1 MILERSYRRD
11 RLAPRLNQKVEY
23 KVGEL
28 QGQEEYS
35 QFAAKSNL
43 AKIKD

>member
-1 MILERSYRRD
+1 MILESPYRRD
-11 RLAPRLNQKVEY
+11 RLAPRLTKMVEY

-28 QGQEEYS
+28 QGQELLHS

-43 AKIKD
+43 A